1 MSESKEMDNNDEAN
15 ASDCM
20 VGEQPLG
27 KLQQE
32 WKSME
37 LALSGLRVQVTAIQ
51 QQLRQLDKVTRK
63 EMRQLEKDVQKSK
76 NKGNRKPSGFAKPSK
91 ISKELCD
98 FMGKEDG
105 AEVARTEVTQFVI
118 SYIKQNK
125 LAESKNI
132 KPDKKLSTLLG
143 VENDNENVTYFNIQK
158 YMNRHFP
165 KSKANTA
172 VN

>member
-1 MSESKEMDNNDEAN
+1 MSENKDMDSNDEAN

-20 VGEQPLG
+20 VGEPIG

-37 LALSGLRVQVTAIQ
+37 LALSGLRAQVTAIQ

-63 EMRQLEKDVQKSK
+63 EMRQLEKDVLKSK

-105 AEVARTEVTQFVI
+105 AEVARTEVTQYVI